1 MILVGD
7 RYISLMVL
15 FSVALH
21 LLWAVLIFHD
31 HSAVNATAVHGVGKF
46 IESPILLA
54 MTFAGVA
61 WCATLGIFTRLPWI
75 VLLLIPQQIVLLFSA
90 VGVVEA
96 IWLAQFA
103 DGVVR
108 SRSFLAA
115 DQIYTVLAAVGHTF
129 AMIAHAKR
137 IVR

>member
-1 MILVGD
+1 MIVVGT
-7 RYISLMVL
+7 RTVSIMVL

-21 LLWAVLIFHD
+21 LTWAVLIMHD
-31 HSAVNATAVHGVGKF
+31 NSAMNATAVHGVGRF
-46 IESPILLA
+46 ITSPELLA
-54 MTFAGVA
+54 WTFASAA
-61 WCATLGIFTRLPWI
+61 WFAVLGMFTKVPWI
-75 VLLLIPQQIVLLFSA
+75 ILLLIPQQILLMFSA
-90 VGVVEA
+90 AGVIESVW
-96 IWLAQFA
+96 IAQFA

-115 DQIYTVLAAVGHTF
+115 DQSYSVLAAIGHSL